1 VPLLDPSHQPAV
13 ILMHGHSWEHFTLAR
28 RACVETPA
36 DETASVRQKM
46 GNLALKE
53 QCQFTFLQSKYLRTE
68 LRLAT
73 THGSFTDIPSLT
85 EGGNG

>member
-1 VPLLDPSHQPAV
+1 MPLLDPSHQPAV

-85 EGGNG
+85 DGGNG